1 VKTLSGQLDSSAA
14 SVQGEAKTV
23 MADLD
28 ALTTDLQELVKDPK
42 NESVGNDFVPRLQTF
57 VNDLQK
63 LLGDLPAQDATADAK
78 RRLQQVL
85 SRFQQEVSLADSI
98 ISTLLAEQLT
108 IKFEWNPVI
117 QPWPSNNP
125 LFVPNKPNDG
135 FKISVEMQVAKT
147 APEPAMDIYCG
158 LRDFKL
164 QLIPI
169 PLLGLGPFV
178 TLHFDILEFMISTG
192 K

>member
-1 VKTLSGQLDSSAA
+1 KLPRFVTEAMTKLDGLLQDAAAGADLVKTLSGQLDSSAA
-14 SVQGEAKTV
+14 GLQGEAKAGL
-23 MADLD
+23 ADLE
-28 ALTTDLQELVKDPK
+28 ALEGGPEGVAKDPK
-42 NESVGNDFVPRLQTF
+42 HERGARDVVPRLQTC

-78 RRLQQVL
+78 RRLQQIL

-125 LFVPNKPNDG
+125 LFVPNKP
-135 FKISVEMQVAKT
+135 
-147 APEPAMDIYCG
+147 
-158 LRDFKL
+158 
-164 QLIPI
+164 
-169 PLLGLGPFV
+169 
-178 TLHFDILEFMISTG
+178 
-192 K
+192 